1 MDGPV
6 GRPTG
11 DASLINGADAAGG
24 GGKTPSFGSPTPR
37 CTPMDR
43 DERNG
48 IGMPT
53 GADAGAG
60 GGQPPGRPTAGG
72 IAGIDGKRV
81 GGGEERVARRGER
94 KPGLRKGMR

>member
-81 GGGEERVARRGER
+81 GGRRNESREGASAS
-94 KPGLRKGMR
+94 PV

>member
-11 DASLINGADAAGG
+11 DAPLTNGADAAGG
-24 GGKTPSFGSPTPR
+24 GEKTPSFGSPTPR

-43 DERNG
+43 DERSG

-60 GGQPPGRPTAGG
+60 GGQLPGRPIAGG

-81 GGGEERVARRGER
+81 GGGGNESRAGGSASPV
-94 KPGLRKGMR
+94 